1 MSEGEFDGAWVSE
14 GVGLAAGIGRLVDR
28 IGMVA
33 WSVASPV
40 GDRFAIR

>member
-1 MSEGEFDGAWVSE
+1 M
-14 GVGLAAGIGRLVDR
+14 AGIGRLIDR

-40 GDRFAIR
+40 GDRFAIRVGDSRNR